1 MTLESMTHV
10 ELRYCYL
17 AAITLKLRGYSE
29 NTSCSLEWK
38 GSHCFGVL
46 SGDSPICVVETSDGS
61 PATQWL
67 RSQSRDK
74 AAFACQQA
82 EADQWLAVLVCES
95 VRQDR
100 VDGAQGKTL
109 KGLQLV

>member
-1 MTLESMTHV
+1 M
-10 ELRYCYL
+10 
-17 AAITLKLRGYSE
+17 
-29 NTSCSLEWK
+29 
-38 GSHCFGVL
+38 
-46 SGDSPICVVETSDGS
+46 ETSDGR

-95 VRQDR
+95 VRQGR

-109 KGLQLV
+109 NGLPTGVTDVASGPGATLVPHILGWDE